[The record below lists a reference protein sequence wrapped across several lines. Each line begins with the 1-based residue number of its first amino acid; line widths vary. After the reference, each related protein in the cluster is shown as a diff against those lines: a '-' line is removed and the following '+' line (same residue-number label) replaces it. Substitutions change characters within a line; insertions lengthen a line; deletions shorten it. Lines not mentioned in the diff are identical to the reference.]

1 MVGCSSGR
9 GDGHHTPTDWSPT
22 TFRNRTAIVVYL
34 PTLLLALSQGMLV
47 TIIPLF
53 AADFGVT
60 DTLIG
65 LLVSAVAIG
74 TLVMD
79 VPAGALL
86 QKLGMRRAM
95 LIGSGTVAVTTA
107 LLAIPSLSFEA
118 SIALRLVAGIGTA
131 LWSISRHAYIA
142 ESIPVAERGKALST
156 FGGLQRLGTLGGP
169 AIGGVLYGVVGV
181 HWSFLASGIMSGIA
195 FVVAL
200 ILVRDV
206 AAAVRRL
213 SSRHRWLAVRRAVV
227 DNRRDLSAAG
237 AAQTFAQ
244 MIRAG
249 RMLIIPLYGYSYLG
263 LSEAQVGLILTV
275 SSIFDVAM
283 SIPAGITMD
292 RLGRKAS
299 MVPSFA
305 IMGTGVA
312 FIPLVDGFWSL
323 LVAASV
329 IGLGNGFGA
338 GSMMTLGADLAPPEA
353 TGEFLGLWR
362 VIGDFGM
369 VCGPLLVGIMADLL
383 GIDGSAIALALVGYV
398 AAFIILKLVRETRA
412 RPVLPPEPAA
422 PSGADAQATE

>member
-1 MVGCSSGR
+1 MEL
-9 GDGHHTPTDWSPT
+9 P

-65 LLVSAVAIG
+65 VLVSAVAIG
-74 TLVMD
+74 TLLMD

-95 LIGSGTVAVTTA
+95 LIGSGTVAITTS
-107 LLAIPSLSFEA
+107 LLAIPALGFEA

-169 AIGGVLYGVVGV
+169 ALGGILYGALGV
-181 HWSFLASGIMSGIA
+181 HWSFLASGIMSAIA
-195 FVVAL
+195 FAVAL
-200 ILVRDV
+200 VLVQDV
-206 AAAVRRL
+206 AAAVKRM
-213 SSRHRWLAVRRAVV
+213 SSRHRWLTVRRAVV
-227 DNRRDLSAAG
+227 ANRRDLAAAG

-244 MIRAG
+244 MIRTG

-275 SSIFDVAM
+275 SSVFDVAM

-312 FIPLVDGFWSL
+312 FVPLADGFWPL
-323 LVAASV
+323 LIASSV

-338 GSMMTLGADLAPPEA
+338 GSMMTLGADLAPPGA
-353 TGEFLGLWR
+353 TGEFLGIWR

-369 VCGPLLVGIMADLL
+369 VCGPLLVGIMADLI
-383 GIDGSAIALALVGYV
+383 GINGSSIALAFVGYI

-412 RPVLPPEPAA
+412 KPSPPPEPVAA
-422 PSGADAQATE
+422 PGTNARATE